1 MKIASQDM
9 NPQEVAHETEGG
21 CVPINSGNIRVRQEP
36 ESSGEMNSEESTHQ
50 WKLDLAR
57 EIERPIEV
65 PPSLREVNTRL
76 LQIWINYEMNRE
88 ALIENIDRVI
98 KTFLYGAIE
107 KDKNDERTKK
117 AKLQSKGR
125 KKPQYPEKS

>member
-21 CVPINSGNIRVRQEP
+21 CDPINSGNIRVRQEP

-57 EIERPIEV
+57 EIERPIE
-65 PPSLREVNTRL
+65 
-76 LQIWINYEMNRE
+76 
-88 ALIENIDRVI
+88 
-98 KTFLYGAIE
+98 G
-107 KDKNDERTKK
+107 
-117 AKLQSKGR
+117 
-125 KKPQYPEKS
+125 

>member
-88 ALIENIDRVI
+88 ALIGNIDRVI

-117 AKLQSKGR
+117 AKPQSKGR